1 MYHFD
6 PPGRTDP
13 DSLICTGLE
22 ETAAKYIVCFDQEPL
37 IKELHY
43 NTFDRLVQ
51 YNPGKQGILITSEF
65 ESDTVDQV
73 CKQYNLKSFYYFFHG
88 WAALDWF
95 RGYDRTFLI
104 TPPAQ
109 RRIRKTL
116 YSPNRILGGLRQ
128 HRVLML
134 YHFQKLGLMDNWIS
148 ASRVCP
154 AENQDIV
161 DIGSQYQDRYPDI
174 APVLDSMDLPKYF
187 PGESEAKM
195 SSCWLDNFDLCAES
209 LMYHVSETVYSGKRS
224 HLTEKTF
231 KPIALGMPF
240 ILSAPAGSLAYLK
253 TYGFKTFDCV
263 WDESYDSVVDDL
275 ARAEQVAQQLAQ
287 LDKLSTA
294 EKQKL
299 FEKCIPIIEHN
310 WNWFYGTGFEQ
321 VLWQEMQQMLTDI
334 KNYCS

>member
-13 DSLICTGLE
+13 ESLLCTGQDDIA
-22 ETAAKYIVCFDQEPL
+22 TKYIVCFDQEPL

-65 ESDTVDQV
+65 ESDAVDQV
-73 CKQYNLKSFYYFFHG
+73 CKQYDLKAFYYFFHG

-95 RGYDRTFLI
+95 RGYNRTFLI
-104 TPPAQ
+104 TPPSQ
-109 RRIRKTL
+109 RHIRKTF

-134 YHFQKLGLMDNWIS
+134 YHFQKLGLMDNWVS

-154 AENQDIV
+154 AEKQDIV
-161 DIGSQYQDRYPDI
+161 DIGQQFQSYYPDI
-174 APVLDSMDLPKYF
+174 APVLDSIDLPKYF
-187 PGESEAKM
+187 PGESETKM

-209 LMYHVSETVYSGKRS
+209 LVYHVSETVYSGRRS

-263 WDESYDSVVDDL
+263 WDESYDSIVDDL
-275 ARAEQVAQQLAQ
+275 VRAEQVAQQLAQ
-287 LDKLSTA
+287 LNKLSTA

-321 VLWQEMQQMLTDI
+321 VLWQEMQQMLIDI
-334 KNYCS
+334 KNYFK